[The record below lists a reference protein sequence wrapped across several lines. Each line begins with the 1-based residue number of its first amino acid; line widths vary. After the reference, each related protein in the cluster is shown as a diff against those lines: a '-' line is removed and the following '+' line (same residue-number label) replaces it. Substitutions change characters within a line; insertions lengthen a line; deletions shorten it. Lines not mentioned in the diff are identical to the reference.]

1 MKSITENDLEFFCDI
16 QAPCFQLLSKEEME
30 IIKSSKTQIA
40 FRKGDNLTKQ
50 GAFIGYILFLV
61 KGIVKQYIEGPD
73 GKSFN
78 LRLLRPGHFVGLSSM
93 YAQNVYQYSSVAI
106 HESQAILIDSKTMI
120 NIAQKNSLF
129 AYNISKRFHMQN
141 ESFYEIMQKTM
152 FKQMPGK
159 LAETLLY
166 LSSDFFESI
175 DVFPML
181 TRKDLAEFA
190 GMSTESTVKILKSF
204 ETDGIIELKD
214 KQITITNKAKL
225 QEISNLG

>member
-93 YAQNVYQYSSVAI
+93 YSQNVYQYSSMAI

-141 ESFYEIMQKTM
+141 DSFYEIMQKTM

-159 LAETLLY
+159 LADTLLY
-166 LSSDFFESI
+166 LSSDFFESVDI
-175 DVFPML
+175 FPML

-204 ETDGIIELKD
+204 EIDGIIELKD
-214 KQITITNKAKL
+214 KQIIIKNKAKL